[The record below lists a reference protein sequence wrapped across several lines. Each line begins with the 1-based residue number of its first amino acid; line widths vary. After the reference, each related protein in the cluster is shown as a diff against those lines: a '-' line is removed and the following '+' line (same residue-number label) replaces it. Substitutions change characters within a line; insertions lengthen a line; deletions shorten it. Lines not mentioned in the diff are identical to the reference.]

1 MKNVLKA
8 VATVMAL
15 TAISMNLQAAFSTGS
30 SNEGRLQI
38 SPPSTSEVFLEQIRV
53 NSRLQAAEASFNL
66 SLIAAKRNN
75 LTLAA
80 TLIEEAIQ
88 INHSNLGYLT
98 FAADIAFLTQ
108 NFDKAKQY
116 QAIVLKIV
124 RSELALDDLQVAM
137 VLDQLGAI
145 SVKQEHYEEAW
156 SSFQEGL
163 QLRENVLGEKH
174 LLVAVSLN
182 RLAALAI
189 RQQRPTV
196 AESLLKRSL
205 DMAREVSGPRHVN
218 TAVMLS
224 NLADFY
230 QSEARFVE
238 AESLYKEAISI
249 WADSPQASLSK
260 AMGQQSLGRL
270 FLSQRRFD
278 DAREQFEQ
286 VLLLLKQNYA
296 LDHPYIQQAI
306 RNLASVDAERDSN
319 AKKKHMY
326 EELVR
331 ELSFKLPQSKLRTA
345 NNTLPLSGPRT
356 ASF

>member
-8 VATVMAL
+8 VAAVIAL
-15 TAISMNLQAAFSTGS
+15 TTVSMNLQAAFSTGS
-30 SNEGRLQI
+30 SNEERLQI
-38 SPPSTSEVFLEQIRV
+38 PSPSTSELFLEQVRV
-53 NSRLQAAEASFNL
+53 NSRQQAAEASYNL
-66 SLIAAKRNN
+66 SIIAAKRNN

-88 INHSNLGYLT
+88 INHSNLSYLT
-98 FAADIAFLTQ
+98 IAADIAFLTQ
-108 NFDKAKQY
+108 DFDKAKEY
-116 QAIVLKIV
+116 QTMVLKIV
-124 RSELALDDLQVAM
+124 RSELELDDLQVAM
-137 VLDQLGAI
+137 ILDQLGAI
-145 SVKQEHYEEAW
+145 SVKQERYEEAW

-174 LLVAVSLN
+174 MLVAVSLN
-182 RLAALAI
+182 RLASLAI

-196 AESLLKRSL
+196 AESLRKRSL
-205 DMAREVSGPRHVN
+205 DMTREVSGPRHVN
-218 TAVMLS
+218 TATMLS

-249 WADSPQASLSK
+249 WADSPEASISK
-260 AMGQQSLGRL
+260 ALSQQSLGRL

-296 LDHPYIQQAI
+296 LDHPYIHQAI

-319 AKKKHMY
+319 AKKENMY

-331 ELSFKLPQSKLRTA
+331 ELSFKLPQHKLRTA
-345 NNTLPLSGPRT
+345 NNTLPLSESRT
-356 ASF
+356 RRF